1 MSKLNFRIVAASL
14 AVSAAL
20 AYLIC
25 VVFQPIFPDW
35 AMYTSDSWEAAF
47 PGFSWSFAG
56 ILIGLVESALYGLL
70 AAAIFVPVYNFFS
83 ARFSSRKGA

>member
-70 AAAIFVPVYNFFS
+70 AAVIFVPVYTFFS
-83 ARFSSRKGA
+83 ARFSSRGVS